1 MDNELK
7 VSVIIPTKNGGHYLT
22 SLLSSLKEQSIK
34 PIQILV
40 IDSSSE
46 DNTIKISKSFEVD
59 IIQIEAKAF
68 DHGGTRNLAA
78 SRSTGDIL
86 VFLTQDTLFKDA
98 KCLENLI
105 KPLADSKIAASYG
118 RHISRE
124 DTNPIEKF
132 VRYFNYPSA
141 GMIKGIE
148 DLPTLGIR
156 TFFFSNVCSA
166 VKKNIFEEVGR
177 FPDKIIRNEDMFL
190 AAKFMIKGYKI
201 AYQPDAVV
209 YHSHNYPISILF
221 KRYFDI
227 GVFFSRNRNIVE
239 LSKARKEGLRYLK
252 EELRFLMES
261 KQWSWLPIALLDAIV
276 RFVGYRIG
284 LLEKCIPRWL
294 KKKISYCT
302 SFWERDVR

>member
-7 VSVIIPTKNGGHYLT
+7 VSVIIPTRNGGHYLT
-22 SLLSSLKEQSIK
+22 PLLSSLKEQSLK
-34 PIQILV
+34 PVQILV

-46 DNTIKISKSFEVD
+46 DCTIEICKSFGVD
-59 IIQIEAKAF
+59 IIQIDAKAF

-78 SRSTGDIL
+78 SRSIGDIL
-86 VFLTQDTLFKDA
+86 VYLTQDALFKDSR
-98 KCLENLI
+98 CLENLV
-105 KPLADSKIAASYG
+105 KPLANPKIAASYG
-118 RHISRE
+118 RHINRE

-132 VRYFNYPSA
+132 VRYFNYPSTE
-141 GMIKGIE
+141 MIKGLE

-166 VKKNIFEEVGR
+166 IKKNIFEEVGR

-190 AAKFMIKGYKI
+190 AVKLMLNGYKI
-201 AYQPDAVV
+201 AYQPETVV
-209 YHSHNYPISILF
+209 YHSHNYPLSILF

-239 LSKARKEGLRYLK
+239 LSKARKDGLKYLK
-252 EELRFLMES
+252 EEIRFLIET
-261 KQWSWLPIALLDAIV
+261 KQWSWLPIALLDTIV

-284 LLEKCIPRWL
+284 ILEKRIPRWL

>member
-1 MDNELK
+1 MYNELK
-7 VSVIIPTKNGGHYLT
+7 VSVIIPTKNGGLYLT

-34 PIQILV
+34 PVQILV

-46 DNTIKISKSFEVD
+46 DSTIEISRLFEVD
-59 IIQIEAKAF
+59 IVQIDAKSF

-78 SRSTGDIL
+78 SRSIGDIL
-86 VFLTQDTLFKDA
+86 VFLTQDTLCKDA
-98 KCLENLI
+98 RCLENLI

-118 RHISRE
+118 RHVSRE

-132 VRYFNYPSA
+132 VRYFNYPPA

-148 DLPTLGIR
+148 DLPALGIR

-166 VKKNIFEEVGR
+166 IKKNIFEEVGR

-190 AAKFMIKGYKI
+190 AAKLMIKGYKI

-209 YHSHNYPISILF
+209 YHSHNYPLSILF

-227 GVFFSRNRNIVE
+227 GVFFSRNRKIAE
-239 LSKARKEGLRYLK
+239 LSKARKEGLKYLK
-252 EELRFLMES
+252 EEFLFLIES
-261 KQWSWLPIALLDAIV
+261 KQWSWLPIALLDTMV
-276 RFVGYRIG
+276 RFVGYRMG
-284 LLEKCIPRWL
+284 LLEKGIPRWL
-294 KKKISYCT
+294 KKKLSYCA